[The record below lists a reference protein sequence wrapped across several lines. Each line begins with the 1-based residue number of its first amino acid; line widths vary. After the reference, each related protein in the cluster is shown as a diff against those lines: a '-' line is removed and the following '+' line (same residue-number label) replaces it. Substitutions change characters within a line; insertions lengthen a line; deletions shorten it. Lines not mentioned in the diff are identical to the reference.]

1 MMCVISHFC
10 PGFDSIRFDPYLPPG
25 VGNGEEGRGGE
36 GGDFLDFYY
45 SSTRSDNTGS
55 LREEW
60 GREGRR
66 GGGGGESDWCQR

>member
-1 MMCVISHFC
+1 M
-10 PGFDSIRFDPYLPPG
+10 
-25 VGNGEEGRGGE
+25 RGGE

-60 GREGRR
+60 GREGGRG

>member
-1 MMCVISHFC
+1 MLFLISAL
-10 PGFDSIRFDPYLPPG
+10 DSIRSDSTLIYRPG
-25 VGNGEEGRGGE
+25 WGTGKKGGEGE

-45 SSTRSDNTGS
+45 SSTRNDNTGS

-66 GGGGGESDWCQR
+66 GGGGGGK